1 MITDH
6 LDPYTLITNGLVFL
20 FIAVL
25 IRHSLYRLRYFLH
38 MFQLVG
44 YKTGEFRSFL
54 ADRFFSHV
62 ITTEHLSISIL
73 ISILAAFFTE
83 NITLTAAAIL
93 LSMFILF
100 WFIGVSEYKS
110 EREKKP
116 LVFTARMKRVAAFIT
131 ILLFTIWYSLLEI
144 GFVSLLIRDFAAP
157 FIRTDPYFM
166 AFSLVFVD
174 ICVPFLVWLGG
185 WVLKP
190 VEWKIQNGFKK
201 QAREKLA
208 SLPNLT
214 VIAIT
219 GSYGKTSTKFAINAF
234 LKERYSVCVT
244 PGSYNTPMGICKVIN
259 NDLKA
264 RHRVLILEMGAR
276 YRGNIGELCDIA
288 QPDLSVVTNVGL
300 AHLETFGSQD
310 VIAREKSTIIRRLTP
325 NGTAILNSD
334 DSRVKAMGEL
344 RDDVRVVYAGK
355 EGTVTAKDIIVDS
368 EGTSFAMVWKSSDG
382 RIDFE
387 TRVQTK
393 LLGEHNIQNLL
404 LAAAVAREFDIRMET
419 AALAASKM
427 EPVEHRLELKLRNGL
442 TVIDDA
448 FNSNPIGAKNALDVL
463 GSFTSGKKI
472 VITPGM
478 IELGDRED
486 EMNEKFGRQ
495 IGRSKVDVAILVGK
509 EQTAAIQRGIDS
521 EKAAGELDVH
531 VVKSLFDA
539 NDLLKEM
546 AAEGDVV
553 LYENDLPDNYG

>member
-1 MITDH
+1 M
-6 LDPYTLITNGLVFL
+6 DPYTLITNGLVFL

-25 IRHSLYRLRYFLH
+25 LRHSLYRLRYFLH

-62 ITTEHLSISIL
+62 ITSEHIFISIL
-73 ISILAAFFTE
+73 ITVLVTFFAE
-83 NITLTAAAIL
+83 DITLTAAAIL
-93 LSMFILF
+93 LGVFVLF
-100 WFIGVSEYKS
+100 WFIGISDYKA

-116 LVFTARMKRVAAFIT
+116 LVFTARMKRVSGFIL
-131 ILLFTIWYSLLEI
+131 ILLIGIWYSLIEI
-144 GFVSLLIRDFAAP
+144 GFISLLIRDFAAP
-157 FIRTDPYFM
+157 FIKTDPYFM

-201 QAREKLA
+201 QARKKLA
-208 SLPNLT
+208 SLPNLK

-219 GSYGKTSTKFAINAF
+219 GSYGKTSTKFAIDAF

-244 PGSYNTPMGICKVIN
+244 PGSFNTPMGICKVIN

-264 RHRVLILEMGAR
+264 SHNVLILEMGAR
-276 YRGNIGELCDIA
+276 YKGNIGELCDIA
-288 QPDLSVVTNVGL
+288 QPSLSVVTNVGL

-310 VIAREKSTIIRRLTP
+310 VIAREKSTIVRRLTP
-325 NGTAILNSD
+325 NGTAILNGD
-334 DSRVKAMGEL
+334 DPRVEAMGKL
-344 RDDVRVVYAGK
+344 RNDVRVVYTGN
-355 EGTVTAKDIIVDS
+355 EGSITAADFTVNS
-368 EGTSFAMVWKSSDG
+368 NGTSFTMIWKNQDG
-382 RIDFE
+382 SEQSR

-393 LLGEHNIQNLL
+393 LLGEHNVQNIL
-404 LAAAVAREFDIRMET
+404 LAAAVAREFEIRIET

-427 EPVEHRLELKLRNGL
+427 EPVEHRLELKHRNGL
-442 TVIDDA
+442 TIIDDA

-463 GSFTSGKKI
+463 SSFESGKKI

-478 IELGDRED
+478 IELGERED
-486 EMNEKFGRQ
+486 EMNEEFGRQ
-495 IGRSKVDVAILVGK
+495 IARSRVDVAILVGA
-509 EQTAAIQRGIDS
+509 EQTKAIQMGIES
-521 EKAAGELDVH
+521 ENAERHTEVH
-531 VVKSLFDA
+531 VVKSLFEA
-539 NDLLKEM
+539 NDLLNSV
-546 AAEGDVV
+546 AVDGDVV

>member
-1 MITDH
+1 M
-6 LDPYTLITNGLVFL
+6 DPYTLITNGLVFL

-25 IRHSLYRLRYFLH
+25 LRHSLYRLRYFLH

-62 ITTEHLSISIL
+62 ITSEHIL
-73 ISILAAFFTE
+73 ISILITVLVTFFAE
-83 NITLTAAAIL
+83 DITLTAAAIL
-93 LSMFILF
+93 LGVFVLF
-100 WFIGVSEYKS
+100 WFIGISDYKA

-116 LVFTARMKRVAAFIT
+116 LVFTARMKRVSGFIL
-131 ILLFTIWYSLLEI
+131 ILLIGIWYSLIEI
-144 GFVSLLIRDFAAP
+144 GFISLLIRDFAAP
-157 FIRTDPYFM
+157 FIKTDPYFM

-201 QAREKLA
+201 QARKKLA
-208 SLPNLT
+208 SLPNLK

-219 GSYGKTSTKFAINAF
+219 GSYGKTSTKFAIDAF

-244 PGSYNTPMGICKVIN
+244 PGSFNTPMGICKVIN

-264 RHRVLILEMGAR
+264 SHNVLILEMGAR
-276 YRGNIGELCDIA
+276 YKGNIGELCDIA
-288 QPDLSVVTNVGL
+288 QPSLSVVTNVGL

-310 VIAREKSTIIRRLTP
+310 VIAREKSTIVRRLTP
-325 NGTAILNSD
+325 NGTAILNGD
-334 DSRVKAMGEL
+334 DPRVEAMGKL
-344 RDDVRVVYAGK
+344 RDDVRVVYTGN
-355 EGTVTAKDIIVDS
+355 EGSITAADFTVNS
-368 EGTSFAMVWKSSDG
+368 NGTSFTMIWKNQDG
-382 RIDFE
+382 SEQSR

-393 LLGEHNIQNLL
+393 LLGEHNVQNIL
-404 LAAAVAREFDIRMET
+404 LAAAVAREFEIRIET

-427 EPVEHRLELKLRNGL
+427 EPVEHRLELKHRNGL
-442 TVIDDA
+442 TIIDDA

-463 GSFTSGKKI
+463 SSFESGKKI

-478 IELGDRED
+478 IELGERED
-486 EMNEKFGRQ
+486 EMNEEFGRQ
-495 IGRSKVDVAILVGK
+495 IARSRVDVAILVGA
-509 EQTAAIQRGIDS
+509 EQTKAIQMGIES
-521 EKAAGELDVH
+521 ENAERHTEVH
-531 VVKSLFDA
+531 VVKSLFEA
-539 NDLLKEM
+539 NDLLNSV
-546 AAEGDVV
+546 AVDGDVV

>member
-495 IGRSKVDVAILVGK
+495 IGRSKLDVAILVGK

>member
-62 ITTEHLSISIL
+62 ITIEHLSISIL
-73 ISILAAFFTE
+73 ISILVAFFTE

-157 FIRTDPYFM
+157 FIKTDPYFM

-174 ICVPFLVWLGG
+174 ISVPFLVWLGG

-219 GSYGKTSTKFAINAF
+219 GSYGKTSTKFAISAF

-264 RHRVLILEMGAR
+264 SHRVLILEMGAR

-344 RDDVRVVYAGK
+344 RDDVCLVYAGK

-368 EGTSFAMVWKSSDG
+368 EGTSFTMVWKSSDG
-382 RIDFE
+382 RIDSE

-404 LAAAVAREFDIRMET
+404 LAAAVAREFDIRIET
-419 AALAASKM
+419 AAIAASKM

-486 EMNEKFGRQ
+486 EMNEEFGRQ

-509 EQTAAIQRGIDS
+509 EQTAAIQRGINS
-521 EKAAGELDVH
+521 EKAAGETDVH

-539 NDLLKEM
+539 NDLLKEV